1 MKNRQV
7 CRVACE
13 RCGGVRREPVRGCE
27 MQSEFL
33 RVDVQRLGRELR
45 QQHLQSRVSAHRIIE
60 KHTYAK
66 RERERETDVA
76 CCQCGR
82 FTSHRRR
89 ANKKLCGVGM
99 VDVVVQ
105 MAVLEL

>member
-1 MKNRQV
+1 
-7 CRVACE
+7 
-13 RCGGVRREPVRGCE
+13 

-66 RERERETDVA
+66 REKERDR
-76 CCQCGR
+76 CGALPVR
-82 FTSHRRR
+82 QVYFAPEES
-89 ANKKLCGVGM
+89 
-99 VDVVVQ
+99 
-105 MAVLEL
+105 E